1 MRIPS
6 SAIIPLIVFI
16 ISLFISPNNNKNNQK
31 NQRKEKKEKSNKNK
45 QKFDNVNKN
54 FANKNSNK
62 SNTTKT
68 GGQSQFK
75 SNQKSNT
82 KAQTKTS
89 YSKDIEMDEYYIKRE
104 KNKHYDSK
112 SNHPIYGYSYDEDK
126 DLFNL
131 KNAIIYS
138 EILQKP
144 LALRK

>member
-16 ISLFISPNNNKNNQK
+16 ISLIVSPNNNKNNQK
-31 NQRKEKKEKSNKNK
+31 NQKKEKKEKSNKNK

-62 SNTTKT
+62 SNSTKT
-68 GGQSQFK
+68 GGQSQF
-75 SNQKSNT
+75 KSNT

-89 YSKDIEMDEYYIKRE
+89 YSNDTEMDEYYIKRE

-126 DLFNL
+126 ELFDL

>member
-31 NQRKEKKEKSNKNK
+31 NQKKEKKEKSNKNK

-54 FANKNSNK
+54 FANKNSNN

-75 SNQKSNT
+75 SNQKSNA

-89 YSKDIEMDEYYIKRE
+89 YSNDTEMDEYYIKRE
-104 KNKHYDSK
+104 RNRHNDKKN
-112 SNHPIYGYSYDEDK
+112 NPIYGYSYDEDK
-126 DLFNL
+126 ELFDL

>member
-16 ISLFISPNNNKNNQK
+16 ISLIVSPNNNKNNQK
-31 NQRKEKKEKSNKNK
+31 NQKKEKKEKSNKNK

-54 FANKNSNK
+54 FANK
-62 SNTTKT
+62 TKT
-68 GGQSQFK
+68 GAQSQFK

-89 YSKDIEMDEYYIKRE
+89 YSNDSEMDEYYIKRE
-104 KNKHYDSK
+104 RNRHNDKKN
-112 SNHPIYGYSYDEDK
+112 NPIYGYSYDEDK
-126 DLFNL
+126 DLFDL

>member
-16 ISLFISPNNNKNNQK
+16 ISLIVSPNNNKNNQK
-31 NQRKEKKEKSNKNK
+31 NQKKEKKEKSNNK

-62 SNTTKT
+62 NNTTKT

-75 SNQKSNT
+75 SNT

-89 YSKDIEMDEYYIKRE
+89 YSNDTEMDEYYIKRE

-126 DLFNL
+126 ELFDL

>member
-31 NQRKEKKEKSNKNK
+31 NQKKEKSNKNK
-45 QKFDNVNKN
+45 QKFENSNKN
-54 FANKNSNK
+54 FVNKNSNK

-68 GGQSQFK
+68 GSQSQFN
-75 SNQKSNT
+75 SNQKSNP
-82 KAQTKTS
+82 KPQTKTS
-89 YSKDIEMDEYYIKRE
+89 YSNDTEMDEYYIKRE
-104 KNKHYDSK
+104 KNRHHEQK
-112 SNHPIYGYSYDEDK
+112 NNPIYGYSYDEDK
-126 DLFNL
+126 ELFDL

>member
-16 ISLFISPNNNKNNQK
+16 ISLVISPNNNKNNQK
-31 NQRKEKKEKSNKNK
+31 NQKKEKSNKNK
-45 QKFDNVNKN
+45 QKFDNSNKN
-54 FANKNSNK
+54 FANKNSNN
-62 SNTTKT
+62 SNNTSKT

-75 SNQKSNT
+75 SNQKSNA
-82 KAQTKTS
+82 KPQTKTS
-89 YSKDIEMDEYYIKRE
+89 YSNDTEMDEYYIKRE
-104 KNKHYDSK
+104 RNRHHDQKN
-112 SNHPIYGYSYDEDK
+112 NPIYDSYDEDK
-126 DLFNL
+126 ELFDL